1 MKRFKRIF
9 IIVADSLGIGALEDA
24 ELYNDVGANTFKHLS
39 YAKKDFS
46 IPTLEEM
53 GVGHLTDINNTPPVT
68 KPLASFGKMK
78 EISVGKDT
86 LTGHWELMG
95 LHVKKSFPVFTEN
108 GFPRELIEKL
118 ENATGHRFI
127 GNYAA
132 SGTEIIK
139 ELGEEHLK
147 TKHLIIYTSTDSV
160 LQIAANE
167 AIVPLEELYRVCTI
181 ARNLTLKEPGW
192 TVGRIIARPFIG
204 TNKDNFV
211 RTANRHDYAIKPFD
225 KTALDFLK
233 DENFAVI
240 AVGKINDIFVGEGIT
255 ETIKT
260 KSNQH
265 GMSEF
270 IQLAKRNFTGLA
282 FINLV
287 DFDAVYGHRRN
298 ALGYALAVE
307 EFDCDLTEFINFVNN
322 DDLLIICAD
331 HGNDPIH
338 HGTDHTREYIP
349 LLVYNPSLFGKNL
362 GTRNTFADIGATVS
376 DNFRTKMPKIGI
388 SFLQEIQKE
397 RN

>member
-1 MKRFKRIF
+1 MMKRFKRIF

-167 AIVPLEELYRVCTI
+167 AIVPLEELYQVCTI

-204 TNKDNFV
+204 TDKDNFV

-225 KTALDFLK
+225 KTVLDFLK

-260 KSNQH
+260 KSNRH

-270 IQLAKRNFTGLA
+270 IQLAKRNFT
-282 FINLV
+282 
-287 DFDAVYGHRRN
+287 
-298 ALGYALAVE
+298 
-307 EFDCDLTEFINFVNN
+307 
-322 DDLLIICAD
+322 
-331 HGNDPIH
+331 
-338 HGTDHTREYIP
+338 
-349 LLVYNPSLFGKNL
+349 
-362 GTRNTFADIGATVS
+362 
-376 DNFRTKMPKIGI
+376 
-388 SFLQEIQKE
+388 
-397 RN
+397 